1 VADKSSQSDLSA
13 TKLLESGKSTRKL
26 LQKLNSSRLSSREM
40 ADLLALIARE
50 SSCLKSWTH
59 ALTQISFHGARAFAR
74 ANPTAAN
81 DVGLDGLT
89 VSQIDDSNDKEP
101 WMIPKL
107 KAKFV
112 DDARV
117 QYNMTINSLD
127 NLSRLGALTFDS
139 DQDSER
145 WDVINP
151 ECWTAWGRRGSI
163 GVVRGRIKS
172 GKTNLSLLLSQL
184 FMEKGYTVVS
194 NVSVVDA
201 PKEYVYAS
209 TLSSMLIATCEARLQ
224 NKEVFLV
231 MDEAAL
237 FWNKLQTVMKA
248 NIDLSKLLMAI
259 GKLHIVLCF
268 ICHELEQV
276 PGVISRM
283 HCASW
288 EKKDL
293 TSVFVEISDGPL
305 RVRPRLLKNLPP
317 TTLQYD
323 PDSLTYWSINMSVN
337 ELFDFMSS
345 IPQGSNQ
352 WELVLD
358 YVKKHGGETS
368 EESLNPK
375 EVAQFLR
382 RRGLS
387 EGAIAKTLNKSGGT
401 IHLWVGETKKGDQE
415 ASSK

>member
-1 VADKSSQSDLSA
+1 MAEKSSQSDLSA

-26 LQKLNSSRLSSREM
+26 LQKLNSPRLSSREM
-40 ADLLALIARE
+40 ADLLSLIARE

-59 ALTQISFHGARAFAR
+59 ALTQISFHGARAFAK

-81 DVGLDGLT
+81 DCGLDSLT
-89 VSQIDDSNDKEP
+89 LSQLDDSAKEP
-101 WMIPKL
+101 WLIPKL

-139 DQDSER
+139 DQDSEK

-151 ECWTAWGRRGSI
+151 LCWTAWGRRGSI
-163 GVVRGRIKS
+163 GVIRGKIKS

-184 FMEKGYTVVS
+184 FMAKGYTVVS
-194 NVSVVDA
+194 NISVVDA

-209 TLSSMLIATCEARLQ
+209 TLSAMLIATCEARLQ
-224 NKEVFLV
+224 NKEVFLI

-237 FWNKLQTVMKA
+237 FWNKIQTVMKA

-259 GKLHIVLCF
+259 GKLHIILCF
-268 ICHELEQV
+268 IVHEEQQT

-293 TSVFVEISDGPL
+293 TSVYVEISDGPL
-305 RVRPRLLKNLPP
+305 RLRPRLLTHAPP
-317 TTLQYD
+317 TTLSYD
-323 PDSLTYWSINMSVN
+323 PDALTYWSINMSVN
-337 ELFDFMSS
+337 ELFDFMSN

-368 EESLNPK
+368 EESLSPR
-375 EVAQFLR
+375 EVAVYLR
-382 RRGLS
+382 KRGLS
-387 EGAIAKTLNKSGGT
+387 EGAIAKALNKSGGT
-401 IHLWVGETKKGDQE
+401 IHLWVSEVEKGEEKSSTK
-415 ASSK
+415 

>member
-1 VADKSSQSDLSA
+1 
-13 TKLLESGKSTRKL
+13 
-26 LQKLNSSRLSSREM
+26 
-40 ADLLALIARE
+40 
-50 SSCLKSWTH
+50 
-59 ALTQISFHGARAFAR
+59 
-74 ANPTAAN
+74 
-81 DVGLDGLT
+81 
-89 VSQIDDSNDKEP
+89 
-101 WMIPKL
+101 MIPKL

-139 DQDSER
+139 DQDSEK

-163 GVVRGRIKS
+163 GVIRGKIKS

-184 FMEKGYTVVS
+184 FMAKGYTVVS
-194 NVSVVDA
+194 NISVVDA
-201 PKEYVYAS
+201 PKEYIYAS
-209 TLSSMLIATCEARLQ
+209 TLSAMLIATCEARLQ

-237 FWNKLQTVMKA
+237 FWNRIQTVMKA

-259 GKLHIVLCF
+259 GKLHIILCF
-268 ICHELEQV
+268 INHELEQT

-293 TSVFVEISDGPL
+293 TSVYVEISDGPL
-305 RVRPRLLKNLPP
+305 KIRPRLLTNLPACG
-317 TTLQYD
+317 LSYD
-323 PDSLTYWSINMSVN
+323 PDALTYWSINMSVN

-358 YVKKHGGETS
+358 YVRRHGGETS
-368 EESLNPK
+368 EESVSPK

-387 EGAIAKTLNKSGGT
+387 EGQIAKALSKSGGT
-401 IHLWVGETKKGDQE
+401 IHLWVSETKKGEQE